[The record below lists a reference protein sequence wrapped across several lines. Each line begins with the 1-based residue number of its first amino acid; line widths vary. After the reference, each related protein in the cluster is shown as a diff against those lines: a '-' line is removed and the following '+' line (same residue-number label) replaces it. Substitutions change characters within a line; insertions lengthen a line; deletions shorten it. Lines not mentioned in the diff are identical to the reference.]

1 MSVAIDAVGALTNP
15 SIAEQAENAS
25 TTPATGFVDAFGKL
39 IDDTNTKINSAN
51 LEVQKLAVGKAESL
65 HGVMIAIESAKE
77 SLNIVVQVRNRLVDA
92 YQDILKMQ
100 I

>member
-1 MSVAIDAVGALTNP
+1 MSAAISPIGVALIAPSVAAL
-15 SIAEQAENAS
+15 AESVNSAS
-25 TTPATGFVDAFGKL
+25 GFADAFGKL
-39 IDDTNTKINSAN
+39 IDSTNAKINSAN

-65 HGVMIAIESAKE
+65 HGVMISIESAKE
-77 SLNIVVQVRNRLVDA
+77 SLNMVVQIRNRLLDA